1 MDYKTDRE
9 LRKALKKETAD
20 MTSLIVAQRVGT
32 IMDADK
38 IVVLDNGMVV
48 GIGRH
53 RELLDTCPVYK
64 DIVYSQ
70 FSEEDLSK

>member
-1 MDYKTDRE
+1 LDYKTDRA
-9 LRKALKKETAD
+9 LRTALKKETAD
-20 MTSLIVAQRVGT
+20 ATSIIVAQRVGT

-38 IVVLDNGMVV
+38 IVVLDNGVVV

-64 DIVYSQ
+64 EIVYSQ
-70 FSEEDLSK
+70 LSEEDISK